1 MTVMMEMME
10 MMDIDEEDEM
20 MDFEESVVVSDYF
33 VPIPDSVK
41 REMEQPRAD
50 NTAKDLVILAKDRE
64 ILALRERLAKY
75 ESLDRNNNNN

>member
-1 MTVMMEMME
+1 MME
-10 MMDIDEEDEM
+10 MMDIGEEDEM
-20 MDFEESVVVSDYF
+20 LDIEESVVVSDYF
-33 VPIPDSVK
+33 VPIPDSVN

-64 ILALRERLAKY
+64 ILALRERLTKY

>member
-1 MTVMMEMME
+1 

-20 MDFEESVVVSDYF
+20 MDIEESVVVSDYF

-41 REMEQPRAD
+41 REMEQLRAD
-50 NTAKDLVILAKDRE
+50 NTAKDLEILAKDRS